1 MNDSVSLAGGNK
13 GPLLRL
19 PSAPT
24 NQHRIIPMPVTRG
37 VVVKERGER
46 RGREGVGGVK
56 ERRREVSERGKE
68 RGEGGRGGGQGV
80 NIGYVDR
87 VCG

>member
-13 GPLLRL
+13 GPLLRF

-24 NQHRIIPMPVTRG
+24 NQHRIIPMPG
-37 VVVKERGER
+37 KER